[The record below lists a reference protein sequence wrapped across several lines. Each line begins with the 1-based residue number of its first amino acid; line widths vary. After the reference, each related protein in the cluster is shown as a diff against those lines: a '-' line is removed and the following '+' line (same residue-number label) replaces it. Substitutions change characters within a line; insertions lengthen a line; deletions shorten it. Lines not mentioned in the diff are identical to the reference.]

1 MSPVQCTKMYFWVA
15 KFFWVWTKLAKCTSG
30 INAVIILKRRIMN
43 ELLTTYLPCFLILSI
58 VYATNYFKPFF
69 FEVCEH
75 RKWNTIVV
83 TFILQV
89 LSIFWP
95 RILRDLV
102 NLTWWF
108 SFFDSSSILCTGS
121 GDGES
126 DIPPSP
132 HHAVYQCF
140 RYSVYC
146 QNFFSFWGYVLWT
159 VVFRTRIILLR
170 ERENV
175 QGLSA

>member
-1 MSPVQCTKMYFWVA
+1 MEKREVYKLDKIGKMYIRNQCCHYFEKKNYERAADHLPALLPHIEHCLCNQLLQAFLLWGMRTQEMEHSRGDFYIA
-15 KFFWVWTKLAKCTSG
+15 S
-30 INAVIILKRRIMN
+30 AV
-43 ELLTTYLPCFLILSI
+43 Y
-58 VYATNYFKPFF
+58 
-69 FEVCEH
+69 
-75 RKWNTIVV
+75 
-83 TFILQV
+83 
-89 LSIFWP
+89 FWP

-126 DIPPSP
+126 DIPAGP